1 MYIDG
6 SMKIWYSSSK
16 ATGGDAGAQRGRN
29 AGALPQTPLKDFAL
43 ENPSLG
49 V

>member
-1 MYIDG
+1 MVFV
-6 SMKIWYSSSK
+6 KQ
-16 ATGGDAGAQRGRN
+16 GDRGRNAGAQRRRN